1 MTLVKQRT
9 AALARTVQTLGR
21 ATAFS
26 TSHGVADPKI
36 GAILVHQAYSQLL
49 FASEVWAAVG
59 SATPYNKVKSA
70 VARACSRALGLRGPP
85 ANRDAVLGELGILPP
100 DARVYQQR
108 LAYWFELLLQPD
120 TRLTRYAYNVSIATL
135 RGDTA
140 EGVGN
145 RTAWTGPGRNWAHD
159 TRRMLHV
166 LGMGDA
172 WCDADPERQL
182 LWLTDRL
189 ELQAVHRASL
199 TDYRAYGELRNTVRS
214 AAVELVRDWAE
225 ARWHQALTNNPR
237 TATTASI
244 HRKLE
249 YARYLDARYDKVAR
263 SVRLALRTATF
274 GLHDAD
280 DVARCPTCG
289 EQGRETV
296 EHFLLD
302 CPALAPERD
311 GLMQALAY
319 AVNTPALVG
328 LLAHGSPDRRHT
340 ALALALGGNLDHRP
354 GLEDFHKPSSAA
366 GSASVHPALDRLK
379 ALRVTAPVLRRMAAR
394 RGVLVQGQLVG
405 VVAPPTRR
413 R

>member
-1 MTLVKQRT
+1 M
-9 AALARTVQTLGR
+9 
-21 ATAFS
+21 
-26 TSHGVADPKI
+26 
-36 GAILVHQAYSQLL
+36 
-49 FASEVWAAVG
+49 
-59 SATPYNKVKSA
+59 
-70 VARACSRALGLRGPP
+70 
-85 ANRDAVLGELGILPP
+85 LGELGILPP

-182 LWLTDRL
+182 QWLTDRL